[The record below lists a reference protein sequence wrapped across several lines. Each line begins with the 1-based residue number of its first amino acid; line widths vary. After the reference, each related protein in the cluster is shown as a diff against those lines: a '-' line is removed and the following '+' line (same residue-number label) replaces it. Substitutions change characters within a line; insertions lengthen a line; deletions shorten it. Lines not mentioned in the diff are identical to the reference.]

1 MTVSAAPAMPEGSLA
16 QARRFI
22 DERHLTP
29 AVWQEM
35 REWYTAEPGRPF
47 VLRDFLRPEWAA
59 AMDSAMRSLPV
70 WSRCA
75 TVYTGSRDS
84 AEIPEAEWAEHPHRA
99 ACHFVARPLGEAL
112 QNGSV
117 AAEHRKTIEQFLAFC
132 VLTDTLRD
140 FVSAGTGI
148 PLEPRTSV
156 ELAAYRAG
164 DRIRRHQDLFPGRL
178 MAVNFYLDA
187 AYRPGNGARLG
198 FRNEA
203 GTDELVDPL
212 FNTFSM
218 IPVREE
224 CWHWVEPFSG
234 EGTGRYTVSI
244 GQHLLGRPHEARWE
258 GHR

>member
-1 MTVSAAPAMPEGSLA
+1 MTVSAAPAMPESSLA
-16 QARRFI
+16 RARRFI

-47 VLRDFLRPEWAA
+47 ILRDFLRPEWAGAMDA
-59 AMDSAMRSLPV
+59 AMRALPV

-75 TVYTGSRDS
+75 TVYTNSRDS
-84 AEIPEAEWAEHPHRA
+84 REIPEAEWADHPHRA

-112 QNGSV
+112 QNGSITD
-117 AAEHRKTIEQFLAFC
+117 EHRRTIEQFLAFS

-140 FVSAGTGI
+140 FITAGVGF

-156 ELAAYRAG
+156 ELAAYRDG
-164 DRIRRHQDLFPGRL
+164 DRIRRHQDLFPGRV

-187 AYRPGNGARLG
+187 AHRPGTGGRLG

-203 GTDELVDPL
+203 GTDELVEPL

-244 GQHLLGRPHEARWE
+244 GQHLLGQAHEARWE
-258 GHR
+258 GGQ